1 MSNLS
6 GAART
11 AALICVTMAV
21 TSPQVRPASL
31 APAAAASEAR
41 TSWHEANAEADGE
54 MASRG
59 KALYE
64 TDCAACHQE
73 NGEGIRGAF
82 PALKASRAV
91 NKPDPTHHIQA
102 VLFGEQGMSVGGV
115 RYLTRMPP
123 FGARLRDPD
132 VAAIVNFERGAW
144 GNHGRPVTVSEVAR
158 VRATAAQAGREPG
171 IAEYSGWASSGQNSH
186 DTRFAAA
193 EHTIDSANVGS
204 LRPKWIFTTHGDVSA
219 TATVVNGVV
228 YFPDWGGMLWVIDAQ
243 SGRALRSATSA
254 TIREC
259 LCLGRSPAR
268 APRTG
273 TKSW

>member
-1 MSNLS
+1 
-6 GAART
+6 
-11 AALICVTMAV
+11 MAV
-21 TSPQVRPASL
+21 TKPQVRPASL
-31 APAAAASEAR
+31 VPAAAASEAR

-193 EHTIDSANVGS
+193 EHNRLRQRWLPSPEMDLHHPRRCSRRQQPWSRGRRLSGS
-204 LRPKWIFTTHGDVSA
+204 
-219 TATVVNGVV
+219 
-228 YFPDWGGMLWVIDAQ
+228 GGMLWVIDAQ